1 MHKLRRIGAGLLA
14 GICLLAFS
22 GCSKKK
28 EETKKNTTKDE
39 TVASDSQET
48 QNAVVSEVWERMGTD
63 GSAETVE
70 SGTSQ
75 SIDWGSVKVGDTIPF
90 GKYEWII
97 LEKTD
102 SSVFVI
108 SKDIVEFLSYSPKG
122 ASFPEQDP
130 EFPVTWEES
139 AVRNFLNED
148 FFYSC
153 FSEQEQGMIMETK
166 VVTAAN
172 PKFGISGGNDTTD
185 KLYIL
190 EYDETMKYFET
201 DESRKALAPANPEQS
216 MYWLRTP
223 GESQTMVMKVNQDGS
238 FAHGERGDFVWYKS
252 GIRPVMWI
260 KIG

>member
-48 QNAVVSEVWERMGTD
+48 QNAVVSEVWDRMGTD

-90 GKYEWII
+90 GIFEWIV

-108 SKDIVEFLSYSPKG
+108 TKDIIDFVSYSPKG
-122 ASFPEQDP
+122 SSFPEQDQ
-130 EFPVTWEES
+130 EYPVTWEES
-139 AVRNFLNED
+139 AARAFFNEY
-148 FFYSC
+148 FFDNC
-153 FSEQEQGMIMETK
+153 FSKEEQSMIMETK
-166 VVTAAN
+166 VSTAPN
-172 PKFGISGGNDTTD
+172 PKYGTSGGNDTTD

-190 EYDETMKYFET
+190 EYDEVIKYFGT
-201 DESRKALAPANPEQS
+201 DESRKALAPTNPEQS
-216 MYWLRTP
+216 AYWLRTP
-223 GESQTMVMKVNQDGS
+223 GDDQTKAMRVEQDGR
-238 FAHGERGDFVWYKS
+238 FNHDERGISAWYNG